1 MQLSDFERKLVTILK
16 HNNKKGKVPSIR
28 ELEVRSGHSSD
39 EIQKS
44 VNDLINR
51 NWIEENNGEWIVK
64 NKLF

>member
-1 MQLSDFERKLVTILK
+1 MQLSDFERKLVTILQ
-16 HNNKKGKVPSIR
+16 HNNKKEKVPSIQ
-28 ELEVRSGHSSD
+28 ELEVRLGHSSY